1 VDIAFD
7 EKRKSCCW
15 GVMPAKNGIAEEDD
29 SAKAVEGSV
38 VGDHVTIVEYLGLLL
53 RSPT

>member
-7 EKRKSCCW
+7 E
-15 GVMPAKNGIAEEDD
+15 
-29 SAKAVEGSV
+29 KAVEGSV